1 MILSPHLSATGREH
15 AASDF
20 EALAREL
27 RASEIYVGLQT
38 APHGMMVWI
47 TDKMGSRR
55 LDYLIEYDM
64 TAQAWNA
71 DNRAARW
78 LHDRALELFPVSAYA
93 REHRGFRRYE

>member
-1 MILSPHLSATGREH
+1 MILSPHLTGSEH
-15 AASDF
+15 AVSDF

-47 TDKMGSRR
+47 TDKMGRVR
-55 LDYLIEYDM
+55 VDHLIEYDVAAK
-64 TAQAWNA
+64 TWNA
-71 DNRAARW
+71 DTAARW
-78 LHDRALELFPVSAYA
+78 LHDRALELFPDSAYA